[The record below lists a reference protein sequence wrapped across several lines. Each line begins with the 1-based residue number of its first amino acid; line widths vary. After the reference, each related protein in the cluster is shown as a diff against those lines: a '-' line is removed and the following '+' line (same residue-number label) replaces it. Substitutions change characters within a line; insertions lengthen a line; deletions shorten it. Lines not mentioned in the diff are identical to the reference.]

1 MREVCVLGVGLHKF
15 GRFPEKSVEDM
26 GRVAILNALDDA
38 GIEFRDIEAAYC
50 GRVYA
55 GLMGAGLRVINE
67 VGQTGIP
74 IVNVEQACS
83 SSSVALRL
91 GYYAIGAGIC
101 DMALI
106 VGFEKME
113 RGMLRAT
120 SPANSYDELVGMSTP
135 MAWYALE
142 IRRHME
148 QYGTTAKQIAMV
160 SVKSHRNGTLNP
172 YAQYQQEMTLEQV
185 LNSRM
190 IADPIT
196 LYECSPTTDGASA
209 AIICS
214 REKAQKYTNSPIFI
228 AGWAAGSPIYEKGKD
243 YDELGIRLTEK
254 LAKEAYERAGM
265 GPGNMDVVQIHDA
278 AASGEI
284 QRFEALGFCNKGEGG
299 RWVEEGR
306 TEIGGEIP
314 VNTDGGLLSRGHPVG
329 ATGLAQIAEVVWQ
342 LRGQAGKRQVAGKP
356 KAGLCHNSGIGG
368 VNITILKT

>member
-15 GRFPEKSVEDM
+15 GRFPEKTVQDM
-26 GRVAILNALDDA
+26 GRVAILNAIDDA
-38 GIEFRDIEAAYC
+38 GIEFKDIEAAYC

-55 GLMGAGLRVINE
+55 SEMGTGLRVINE

-74 IVNVEQACS
+74 VVNVEQACS

-91 GYYAIGAGIC
+91 GYCAVGAGIY

-120 SPANSYDELVGMSTP
+120 SAANSYEESVGMSTP

-148 QYGTTAKQIAMV
+148 QYGTTAEQIAMV
-160 SVKSHRNGTLNP
+160 SVKSHRNGVLNP
-172 YAQYQQEMTLEQV
+172 YAQYQKAITLEEV

-190 IADPIT
+190 VADPIT

-209 AIICS
+209 AIICTKEEA
-214 REKAQKYTNSPIFI
+214 RKYTNNPISI
-228 AGWAAGSPIYEKGKD
+228 AGWAAGSPKYEKGED
-243 YDELGIRLTEK
+243 YDELGIPLTEK
-254 LAKEAYERAGM
+254 LANEAYERAGM
-265 GPGNMDVVQIHDA
+265 GPEDMGVVQIHDA

-306 TEIGGEIP
+306 TEIDGEIP

-329 ATGLAQIAEVVWQ
+329 ATGLAQIAEIVWQ
-342 LRGQAGKRQVAGKP
+342 LRGQAGQRQIPKKP
-356 KAGLCHNSGIGG
+356 KAGLSHNSGIGG
-368 VNITILKT
+368 VNITILKA